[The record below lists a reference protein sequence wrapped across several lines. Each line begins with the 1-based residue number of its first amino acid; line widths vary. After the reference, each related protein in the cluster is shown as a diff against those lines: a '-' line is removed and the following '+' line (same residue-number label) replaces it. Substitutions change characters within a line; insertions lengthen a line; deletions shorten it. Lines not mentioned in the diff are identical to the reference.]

1 MVPYQFEPERE
12 SSSEI
17 KKNPGNDEESES
29 REDKRSTDGNRTSST
44 NWCQCGRYNIVENK
58 RMCICCKELA
68 SLKSR
73 IASNYIF

>member
-17 KKNPGNDEESES
+17 KKIQEMTRNWRVRRTNGAQTAIELRQQTGASAADTIEWRT
-29 REDKRSTDGNRTSST
+29 RE
-44 NWCQCGRYNIVENK
+44 
-58 RMCICCKELA
+58 ELA